1 MNDAMQVFQLRA
13 FMRDFF
19 GRGISIWNFIAGLAE
34 EEKVDGE
41 KNWKCEDQG
50 LGVFSLPYPLQSF
63 LKFFSSIAEIHISKN
78 GTPYS

>member
-13 FMRDFF
+13 FMSDFF
-19 GRGISIWNFIAGLAE
+19 GRGISIWNFIAVLAE

-41 KNWKCEDQG
+41 KNWNVEQG